1 MFKIVEIYSKI
12 RDYLL
17 VGSVTALVMTSIG
30 WYTTDLKL
38 DTAKVQI
45 KFEQEGRI
53 LDRTIYEKA
62 QAEAANKAYEEK
74 IKKDEENA
82 KKAAKADADYNA
94 LLSRYNASILRYQAS
109 QTADRSTGSI
119 HMSSTSETSDGS
131 NSTRESTEI
140 LITLEDAGICAENTA
155 RLGAVR
161 NWATGLG
168 FEDITP

>member
-1 MFKIVEIYSKI
+1 MWKLIDVYSKI

-17 VGSVTALVMTSIG
+17 AGSVVALVAASVG

-38 DTAKVQI
+38 DAAKVRI
-45 KFEQEGRI
+45 KFEQQSRI

-62 QAEAANKAYEEK
+62 QAEAANIAYEEK

-109 QTADRSTGSI
+109 QTADRPSGSI
-119 HMSSTSETSDGS
+119 HMSSSSTSSDGS
-131 NSTRESTEI
+131 HFTSESTEI
-140 LITLEDAGICAENTA
+140 SISIEDAGICAENTA
-155 RLGAVR
+155 RLSAVR
-161 NWATGLG
+161 SWATGLG

>member
-1 MFKIVEIYSKI
+1 MFRIVDVYSKI

-17 VGSVTALVMTSIG
+17 AGSVVGLVAASVG
-30 WYTTDLKL
+30 WYVTDLKL
-38 DTAKVQI
+38 DTAKVRI

-62 QAEAANKAYEEK
+62 QAEAANVAYEEK

-82 KKAAKADADYNA
+82 KKAAQADADYNA

-119 HMSSTSETSDGS
+119 HMSSTSTTSEGGNFS
-131 NSTRESTEI
+131 SENTEI